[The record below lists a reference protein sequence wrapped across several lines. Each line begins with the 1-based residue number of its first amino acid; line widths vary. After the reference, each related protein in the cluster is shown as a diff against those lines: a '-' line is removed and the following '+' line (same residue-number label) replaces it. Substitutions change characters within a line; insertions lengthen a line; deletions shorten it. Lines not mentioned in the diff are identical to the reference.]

1 MYGGGLQVHSDDNN
15 RATNNNNTRARQRA
29 LQRLRGEVQDLHR
42 LRCRYGVLL
51 QTVRRRAQAQI
62 GSQYKAAVV
71 EKETLQFTLH

>member
-1 MYGGGLQVHSDDNN
+1 MHRVQ
-15 RATNNNNTRARQRA
+15 
-29 LQRLRGEVQDLHR
+29 GEVRDLHR
-42 LRCRYGVLL
+42 LRCRDGGLL